1 MSALLTE
8 ARDWAGRGQQPEAAL
23 TQRAAQGL
31 QMTFRSGA
39 LSEDS
44 SDEELGEEAEDR
56 VHLAAALGHCS
67 VTQRAVACSV
77 QETFEV
83 GRFGR
88 FSATRDVA
96 MMLCRAFYVSVFKAS
111 DACVCDAVEEG
122 WDSFPS

>member
-1 MSALLTE
+1 
-8 ARDWAGRGQQPEAAL
+8 
-23 TQRAAQGL
+23 
-31 QMTFRSGA
+31 MTFRSGA

-44 SDEELGEEAEDR
+44 SDEELGEEAEER

-96 MMLCRAFYVSVFKAS
+96 MMLCRASCESLFSRRATHASVTLSRRVGTLFQAEKSLSLFSRLS
-111 DACVCDAVEEG
+111 D
-122 WDSFPS
+122 